1 MWRIIVT
8 SGIQQGRALRLRPG
22 SNRIGRNPEN
32 DLQIPDSSIS
42 AVHCEI
48 VVSNNGILVRDLGST
63 NGTFIDG
70 VQIGE
75 SIAKP
80 GQALQTGN
88 IEFKLDC
95 SEDQD
100 SGISVAVPELVIAP
114 QASSSLLEDGSLSC
128 ANHAGQAAS
137 YQCNQCRQGLCENCV
152 RIMPRITGDV
162 IIFCSLCNSTCETIR
177 AMNEGTTDLKKPG
190 LFRRL
195 TKTLKVQ
202 FRRRVDPR

>member
-22 SNRIGRNPEN
+22 SNRIGRNPDNE
-32 DLQIPDSSIS
+32 LQIPDSSIS
-42 AVHCEI
+42 GVHCEI
-48 VVSNNGILVRDLGST
+48 VASNNGLLVRDLGST

-70 VQIGE
+70 VQIRE
-75 SIAKP
+75 TIAKP
-80 GQALQTGN
+80 GQILQAGN
-88 IEFKLDC
+88 IEFKLEWTDNLT
-95 SEDQD
+95 

-114 QASSSLLEDGSLSC
+114 QASSAVMEDGSLSC
-128 ANHAGQAAS
+128 ANHAEQVAS
-137 YQCNQCRQGLCENCV
+137 YQCTHCRQGLCQNCV

-162 IIFCSLCNSTCETIR
+162 IIFCSLCNSTCETILG
-177 AMNEGTTDLKKPG
+177 ANLVPADSKKPG

-202 FRRRVDPR
+202 FRKRVDPR